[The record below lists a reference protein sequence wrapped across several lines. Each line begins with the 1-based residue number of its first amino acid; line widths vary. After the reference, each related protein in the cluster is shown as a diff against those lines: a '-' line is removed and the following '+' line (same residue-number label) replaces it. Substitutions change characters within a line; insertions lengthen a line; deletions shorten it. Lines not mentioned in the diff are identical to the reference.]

1 MHESHTPGHKF
12 NATAPQTW
20 AYSVA
25 PTRHDILCR
34 LQAGALGVA
43 MQSPPRGRRG
53 FSADFPR
60 ILRGFYAD
68 FPRVPR
74 GFYAGP
80 PGRPRILRGFY
91 AGANVQLYRV
101 KLQKHTRGFYA
112 EFTRMARAMLGP
124 PADFTRVS
132 RGPPADFP
140 RVPRGPP
147 ADFPRLPRGFL
158 AVPRVSSQV
167 SVRWPRGIP

>member
-60 ILRGFYAD
+60 ILRGFS
-68 FPRVPR
+68 
-74 GFYAGP
+74 
-80 PGRPRILRGFY
+80 

-101 KLQKHTRGFYA
+101 KLQKHTRGFSA
-112 EFTRMARAMLGP
+112 DLPRIFRGISADGPSSARAPPRILRGSP
-124 PADFTRVS
+124 AAPPRILRGSPAAPPRIFRASPADFW
-132 RGPPADFP
+132 
-140 RVPRGPP
+140 RVPGCLRK
-147 ADFPRLPRGFL
+147 FP
-158 AVPRVSSQV
+158 
-167 SVRWPRGIP
+167 VRWPRGIP

>member
-1 MHESHTPGHKF
+1 MHESPTPGHKF

-68 FPRVPR
+68 FTRVPR
-74 GFYAGP
+74 GFYADFTRVP
-80 PGRPRILRGFY
+80 PGARGFY
-91 AGANVQLYRV
+91 
-101 KLQKHTRGFYA
+101 
-112 EFTRMARAMLGP
+112 
-124 PADFTRVS
+124 ADFTRVQMYNFT
-132 RGPPADFP
+132 G
-140 RVPRGPP
+140 
-147 ADFPRLPRGFL
+147 
-158 AVPRVSSQV
+158 
-167 SVRWPRGIP
+167 